1 MRKKIKNQLYL
12 AVFCALI
19 GAFAGAIIWGFLKTM
34 AEGMAFIWEWVPGR
48 VSIPYYTIIVCTV
61 GAALIGLFRKK
72 YGDYPEELSVVLGKV
87 KREKR
92 YEYKNM
98 LVMLLAALFPLVL
111 GSSVGPE
118 SGLAGIIVGLCYWAG
133 DNLKFAHKNA
143 KEYSEIGMAVTLSVL
158 FHSPLFGIFAVE
170 ETEEEDPVFQL
181 SRSSKLFVYG
191 LALAAGTGIY
201 MALSSVFGAGLSGF
215 PSFLAVEPKG
225 KDFLMLGVY
234 IIAGCVLAKFYEITH
249 HAGQVAA
256 GKIPGIL
263 REAIGGLCLGAAGTL
278 VPAVMFSGEEQMAEL
293 MTEYTYYLPWMLIG
307 VAFLKVLLTNI
318 CIQMGLKG
326 GHFFPVIFAGVCLG
340 YGIAMCAFSESA
352 GHVVFAAAIVTA
364 TMLGGTMKKP
374 LAVTMLLLICFP
386 VKMFV
391 WILLAAAVGSKCL
404 SIGKKGEAKR
414 SGVKA

>member
-1 MRKKIKNQLYL
+1 MRKKIKNQIYL

-19 GAFAGAIIWGFLKTM
+19 GAFAGAIIWGFLKAM
-34 AEGMAFIWEWVPGR
+34 AEGMAFIWEWVPER
-48 VSIPYYTIIVCTV
+48 VSIPYYTVIVCTV

-98 LVMLLAALFPLVL
+98 IVMLLAALFPLVL

-170 ETEEEDPVFQL
+170 ETEEDDVVFQL

-201 MALSSVFGAGLSGF
+201 MALSSVFGAGLSGV
-215 PSFLAVEPKG
+215 PSFPAAEPEG
-225 KDFLMLGVY
+225 KDFMMLVVY

-263 REAIGGLCLGAAGTL
+263 REAIGGLCLGATGTL

-391 WILLAAAVGSKCL
+391 WILLAAAVGSKLL